1 MQEIADRPNEE
12 GARETCFVFEDT
24 NVGMEKTEASHPGQG
39 PEDVARLIRE
49 GVERR
54 KLNVE

>member
-1 MQEIADRPNEE
+1 VFSGVAEVSS
-12 GARETCFVFEDT
+12 FVSEDT

-39 PEDVARLIRE
+39 PEDVARLTRE